1 MLIKTS
7 KTWFPIYFLQESVAS
22 NLLEKLAE
30 INMSTELTSTSMKIT
45 DINLVHLVV
54 GQLKW
59 LDDIVGSKVV

>member
-22 NLLEKLAE
+22 SLLEKLAE

>member
-7 KTWFPIYFLQESVAS
+7 KTWFPINFLQESVAS